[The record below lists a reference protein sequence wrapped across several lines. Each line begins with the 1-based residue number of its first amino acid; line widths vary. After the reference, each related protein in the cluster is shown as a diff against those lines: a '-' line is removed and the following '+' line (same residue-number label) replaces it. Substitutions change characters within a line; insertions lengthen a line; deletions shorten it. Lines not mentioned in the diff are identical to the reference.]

1 MVMTGPHV
9 TRMTLFHRPFASK
22 PRTLTVRKTP
32 KVISSLGQS
41 KEHGSKAS
49 DPRAP
54 ADTMRE
60 KKKTCFILY
69 FINL

>member
-22 PRTLTVRKTP
+22 PRTPTVRKTS

-41 KEHGSKAS
+41 KKHGSKAN

-54 ADTMRE
+54 ADTMR
-60 KKKTCFILY
+60 KKKSVLFYIS
-69 FINL
+69 